1 MVLPRFIRYPNSPVL
16 TPIINKMVKMMMSHK
31 TFLGMHP
38 PPLNPA
44 HLSRAVDRT
53 PVLLFQYYIHAGASG
68 EKNLPDGDNFLTN
81 AYLLLYMNIMNDEYL
96 QKRLERAARCLKVL
110 AHPIRLMI
118 IHLLGEGELSVQELE
133 KAVGISQ
140 SSVSQH
146 LGLLKDKEILES
158 RRVAQQVFYRLRDA
172 RLLQL
177 TAITRELF
185 CRME

>member
-1 MVLPRFIRYPNSPVL
+1 
-16 TPIINKMVKMMMSHK
+16 
-31 TFLGMHP
+31 
-38 PPLNPA
+38 
-44 HLSRAVDRT
+44 
-53 PVLLFQYYIHAGASG
+53 
-68 EKNLPDGDNFLTN
+68 
-81 AYLLLYMNIMNDEYL
+81 MNIMNNEYM
-96 QKRLERAARCLKVL
+96 QERLERAARCLKVL

-158 RRVAQQVFYRLRDA
+158 RRVAQQVFYRLRDP

-185 CRME
+185 CRKEVRPGPGRQTGQAPSIAKAGAGPAAPAGLTCE

>member
-1 MVLPRFIRYPNSPVL
+1 
-16 TPIINKMVKMMMSHK
+16 
-31 TFLGMHP
+31 
-38 PPLNPA
+38 
-44 HLSRAVDRT
+44 
-53 PVLLFQYYIHAGASG
+53 
-68 EKNLPDGDNFLTN
+68 
-81 AYLLLYMNIMNDEYL
+81 MNIMNDEYIRE
-96 QKRLERAARCLKVL
+96 RLEKAARCLKVL

-146 LGLLKDKEILES
+146 LSLLKDKEILES
-158 RRVAQQVFYRLRDA
+158 RRVAQQVFYRLRDP

-185 CRME
+185 CKMD